1 MTCLSGC
8 HTDDVCVRRE
18 GGGGWAK
25 KCDYWGGT
33 QCVWCYLHDGSSS
46 SLLREVEVLGVEEN
60 QVFGAREQH
69 LRKEK
74 RGRRGRKKKENQV
87 L

>member
-1 MTCLSGC
+1 M
-8 HTDDVCVRRE
+8 
-18 GGGGWAK
+18 
-25 KCDYWGGT
+25 
-33 QCVWCYLHDGSSS
+33 
-46 SLLREVEVLGVEEN
+46 EVLGVEEN

-74 RGRRGRKKKENQV
+74 RGKEGEGRKEKEEDKENQV